1 MAVVEVLAWVAIAVM
16 AILLVTQAIGWSG
29 ARPIVGLQALTPYVL
44 GPSLPIAVVAAS
56 TGRWPLAAAGG
67 AVFAALIVLGV
78 PLRRPAGQPTTPS
91 APPALRVFHGNLLYH
106 NGRTADLARA
116 VAAVDADVLA
126 FTEYTFTHAGG
137 MYVSPLANTYPYRI
151 EHPEATAGGS
161 AIWSRYPI
169 AAITAPPALYRST
182 AAVIDVSGGVE
193 LYVVHPPN
201 PLDHLREWL
210 AELIGLADLYGRPQL
225 PTIVTG
231 DFNATYWHPPFRRI
245 QAAGWRDAHHVAGR
259 AFTAS
264 WPSDRPRLP
273 PVMRLDHA
281 LVDGS
286 LSVDDVA
293 DVDLPGSDHR
303 GFVVTVSISPP
314 AAAN

>member
-1 MAVVEVLAWVAIAVM
+1 MAVVEVLAWVAIALM

-44 GPSLPIAVVAAS
+44 GPALPIAVIAAS
-56 TGRWPLAAAGG
+56 TGRWPLAAAAG
-67 AVFAALIVLGV
+67 AGFAALIVLGV
-78 PLRRPAGQPTTPS
+78 PLRRPAGQSTTPS

-161 AIWSRYPI
+161 AIWSRYPL
-169 AAITAPPALYRST
+169 AEITAPPALYRST
-182 AAVIDVSGGVE
+182 AAVIEVSGGVE

-210 AELIGLADLYGRPQL
+210 AELIGLADLYGKPQL

-231 DFNATYWHPPFRRI
+231 DFNATYWHPSFRRI

-281 LVDGS
+281 LVDGA

-303 GFVVTVSISPP
+303 GFVVTVSMTPP